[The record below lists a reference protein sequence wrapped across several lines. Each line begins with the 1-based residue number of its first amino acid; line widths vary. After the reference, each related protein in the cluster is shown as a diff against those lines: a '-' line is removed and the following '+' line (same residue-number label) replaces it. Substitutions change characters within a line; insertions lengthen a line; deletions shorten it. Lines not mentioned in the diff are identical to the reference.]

1 MQYVE
6 DETEEDVLLDNMWL
20 QKKKFKKGQKVEAQF
35 PDDGEWYSAT
45 VKEMVSSG
53 KYLVE
58 HLGPASSQATCKA
71 GERRQQISAR
81 LVLPMQHLFRL
92 SLNSN
97 SKVAYRCNHLYISSG
112 GKIQM
117 EAIRKVSWSWTTFRY
132 PGSHPLRVLQSI

>member
-1 MQYVE
+1 MVAIYRIFGYFCVLINLRCCCLTWHRTWRPNPKNFKKGDLVVAKCNEDGKRYTAIVQENAGKGTVTVQYVE

-58 HLGPASSQATCKA
+58 YLGPASSQATCKA
-71 GERRQQISAR
+71 GERRQ
-81 LVLPMQHLFRL
+81 
-92 SLNSN
+92 
-97 SKVAYRCNHLYISSG
+97 
-112 GKIQM
+112 
-117 EAIRKVSWSWTTFRY
+117 
-132 PGSHPLRVLQSI
+132 